1 MPKSKN
7 AEYRFMILD
16 RCFSDFHHKYNIDD
30 LLEKVNDKLYD
41 ANGRKSMIMERQ
53 LRSDFNA
60 IRKMLPDGIYLEA
73 IPYDG
78 KKCYYRYSEPDFSI
92 YKNELSVAEVQSL
105 RSAIEMLSKYR
116 GLPSN
121 AWLEEVISNLEI
133 RFGVKSDI
141 ENLVSFEQNEQ
152 LKGIEFLSDI
162 IDATIAHQPL
172 NIEYTSTNGNY
183 HQHILHPYFVK
194 QYNGRWFLFGLDE
207 KEERIKS
214 LAFDRIQNMSN
225 SNHAFR
231 KNDKIDFNSYFD
243 KVVGVTVPYEEDSK
257 LEEFQLK
264 FSSKRF
270 KYVTSKP
277 IHKSQE
283 IISKEECIISLHL
296 YHTLELEQQ
305 IFSFGPDVEVI
316 SPLWFRKAYA
326 KKIADCMKKYF
337 SMQNLCIEE
346 TELCKTNKNN
356 ER

>member
-1 MPKSKN
+1 MV
-7 AEYRFMILD
+7 LD
-16 RCFSDFHHKYNIDD
+16 RCFSDFSHKYNIED

-41 ANGRKSMIMERQ
+41 ANGCKSMIMERQ
-53 LRSDFNA
+53 LRGDFNA

-78 KKCYYRYSEPDFSI
+78 KKCYYRYSEPGYSI
-92 YKNELSVAEVQSL
+92 YKNELSVAEVQNL
-105 RSAIEMLSKYR
+105 RSTIEMLSKYR

-121 AWLEEVISNLEI
+121 GWLEEVISNLEV
-133 RFGVKSDI
+133 RFGVKGNA
-141 ENLVSFEQNEQ
+141 ENLVSFGQNEQ
-152 LKGIEFLSDI
+152 LKGIEYLSDI
-162 IDATIAHQPL
+162 IDATINHQPL
-172 NIEYTSTNGNY
+172 DIEYISANSNY
-183 HQHILHPYFVK
+183 HKHTIHPYFVK

-214 LAFDRIQNMSN
+214 LAFDRIQSMSN
-225 SNHAFR
+225 SDHAFR
-231 KNDKIDFNSYFD
+231 KNEEIDFNSYFD
-243 KVVGVTVPYEEDSK
+243 NVVGVTVPHEEDSK

-283 IISKEECIISLHL
+283 VISEEECIISLHL

-305 IFSFGPDVEVI
+305 IFSFGPDVEVL
-316 SPLWFRKAYA
+316 SPTWFREAFA

-337 SMQNLCIEE
+337 SMQNFCIEE
-346 TELCKTNKNN
+346 AELCKTN
-356 ER
+356 